1 MISAFGTFENLN
13 QATGTEMYQIKTIG
27 AAKATQTKAPKEV
40 GKRMASKSTTV
51 NIKLKSSQAFV
62 EKFFHFLRNLK
73 KEIVKIVLLE
83 PKLQLIKDLTI
94 SKGSL
99 NVRIFQ
105 PREVMTPTIRESA
118 TLFSLIHKHPSE
130 KPTPRQKYFEVTD
143 RLNQTGKIIGIHIVD
158 HIIIGVNGFFSFAD
172 EGLL

>member
-1 MISAFGTFENLN
+1 VTD
-13 QATGTEMYQIKTIG
+13 KRHCR
-27 AAKATQTKAPKEV
+27 AAKATQIKAPLEV
-40 GKRMASKSTTV
+40 EKRIASKPKGV
-51 NIKLKSSQAFV
+51 KIKLKSSQAFV
-62 EKFFHFLRNLK
+62 EKFFPFLRNLN

-99 NVRIFQ
+99 NVGIIQ
-105 PREVMTPTIRESA
+105 PREFMIPKIRESA
-118 TLFSLIHKHPSE
+118 TSFSLIHNHQNGKPNPS
-130 KPTPRQKYFEVTD
+130 QKYFEVTD

-158 HIIIGVNGFFSFAD
+158 HIIIGINGFFSFAD

>member
-1 MISAFGTFENLN
+1 MTD
-13 QATGTEMYQIKTIG
+13 KRHCR
-27 AAKATQTKAPKEV
+27 AAKATQIKAPLAVEKH
-40 GKRMASKSTTV
+40 MASKPKGV

-62 EKFFHFLRNLK
+62 EKFFPFLRNLK

-99 NVRIFQ
+99 NVGIFQ

-118 TLFSLIHKHPSE
+118 TSFSLIHNHPSG
-130 KPTPRQKYFEVTD
+130 KPTNSQKYFEVTD
-143 RLNQTGKIIGIHIVD
+143 RLNQTRKIIGTHIVD
-158 HIIIGVNGFFSFAD
+158 HIIIGLNGFYSFSD